1 MFGSAFDKERYD
13 SILDACSLLADLEIL
28 PNGDKC
34 ELGDKGVNL
43 SGGQKA
49 RLSLARTC
57 YKDADIYLFDDV
69 LSAVDSRVGKYIMDK
84 CMLELLAG
92 KTKILATHQLSLLDR
107 VDKVIFLNSNGS
119 LKYGTKDNLMVQEPE
134 FAKLVHFAQ
143 NQSNEEEEE
152 EEFNPPIEYAIDEAI
167 SDSEEVKSYGPEGI
181 DNDYD
186 ELAKLKKR

>member
-1 MFGSAFDKERYD
+1 MVTGAIGTGKTSLLNALAGMMPQLAGSVKQNGKLLLSGQPWIQNTTLKNNILFGSAFDKERYD

-92 KTKILATHQLSLLDR
+92 KPKYWQHINFLYWTELIKLSFEFQW
-107 VDKVIFLNSNGS
+107 FLEIWN
-119 LKYGTKDNLMVQEPE
+119 
-134 FAKLVHFAQ
+134 
-143 NQSNEEEEE
+143 
-152 EEFNPPIEYAIDEAI
+152 
-167 SDSEEVKSYGPEGI
+167 
-181 DNDYD
+181 
-186 ELAKLKKR
+186 